1 MTERGK
7 KPTQFE
13 DFDRKTQELIQA
25 VGEAMQLP
33 DYKKIFSN
41 YENKYVLPKFVC
53 YYVLYER
60 GLSYPHIGSK
70 FKRNHT
76 TIMYAIK
83 KAKQMPECMVIAN
96 IVNAKL
102 KSIEVQEAVID
113 KYLMGEQK
121 NKIYKQIKNLIN
133 SGMNDEEICL
143 KVDLT
148 DESTKKII
156 HLIKSGC
163 KTKKIPDYK
172 NNVIKQIYV

>member
-13 DFDRKTQELIQA
+13 EFDRKTQELIQA

-41 YENKYVLPKFVC
+41 YENKYVLPKLVC

-60 GLSYPHIGSK
+60 GLSYPQIGSK

-102 KSIEVQEAVID
+102 KSIEVQEAVLS
-113 KYLMGEQK
+113 KYRIGEQK
-121 NKIYKQIKNLIN
+121 NKLYEQIKSYIN
-133 SGMNDEEICL
+133 NGMSDEEVCL
-143 KVDLT
+143 SVNIPA
-148 DESTKKII
+148 ESTKEII
-156 HLIKSGC
+156 NLIKRRC

-172 NNVIKQIYV
+172 NSKIKEIYD